1 MKRKALLI
9 GDSSYGDDYLSG
21 VEYDLENY
29 KNFLKS
35 LRGGAWYDEEI
46 SILSNK
52 SKNVILNEIKAIK
65 ETKYDLV
72 FVVFTGHG
80 SYDNNKQYRMLSV
93 GIYDESIYEKELW
106 NLAPKQILILDSC
119 SGCVQG
125 NLSCEHNRNDFNQ
138 TDIIKM
144 RHKYEEI
151 CLQCPP
157 QQIYLYASKIG
168 TSAEDTENGGL
179 YSTNLLEILEQKIE
193 KQYLEI
199 VTAHKSV
206 VCKFEQ
212 MKVLQKPDIKIQI
225 RGEELYLP
233 GAIKDIL

>member
-9 GDSSYGDDYLSG
+9 GDSGYDDDYLNG

-35 LRGGAWYDEEI
+35 LRGGAWYDKEI

-65 ETKYDLV
+65 EAKYDLV
-72 FVVFTGHG
+72 FVVFAGHG
-80 SYDNNKQYRMLSV
+80 CYDSNKQCRKLSI
-93 GIYDESIYEKELW
+93 GIYDETIYEEELW
-106 NLAPKQILILDSC
+106 NLAQRQVLILDSC
-119 SGCVQG
+119 SGCVQE

-138 TDIIKM
+138 TDITKM

-168 TSAEDTENGGL
+168 TSAGDTENGGL
-179 YSTNLLEILEQKIE
+179 YSTNLLEILEKYEIE
-193 KQYLEI
+193 GQYLDI
-199 VTAHKSV
+199 VNAHLYTS
-206 VCKFEQ
+206 
-212 MKVLQKPDIKIQI
+212 IKIKRARQETDKLVDI
-225 RGEELYLP
+225 SKKPYLP

>member
-9 GDSSYGDDYLSG
+9 GDSGYNDDYLSG
-21 VEYDLENY
+21 VGYDLENY

-52 SKNVILNEIKAIK
+52 SKNVILSEIKAIK

-80 SYDNNKQYRMLSV
+80 SYDNDKQYRMLSV

-138 TDIIKM
+138 TDITKM

-179 YSTNLLEILEQKIE
+179 YSTNLLEILEKNKIE
-193 KQYLEI
+193 GQYLDI
-199 VTAHKSV
+199 VKAHCYTS
-206 VCKFEQ
+206 
-212 MKVLQKPDIKIQI
+212 IKIGKEGQETDKLVDI
-225 RGEELYLP
+225 SKKPYLP

>member
-9 GDSSYGDDYLSG
+9 GDSGYGDDYLSG

-29 KNFLKS
+29 KNFLTS

-80 SYDNNKQYRMLSV
+80 SYDNDKQYRMLSV
-93 GIYDESIYEKELW
+93 GIYDESIYEKGLW

-119 SGCVQG
+119 SGYLHES
-125 NLSCEHNRNDFNQ
+125 LSCEHKVSAFNMATLQ
-138 TDIIKM
+138 KKA
-144 RHKYEEI
+144 RYKYEGI

-168 TSAEDTENGGL
+168 SLANDLGNGGL
-179 YSTNLLEILEQKIE
+179 YSTKLLEILEKNKIE
-193 KQYLEI
+193 GQYLDI
-199 VTAHKSV
+199 ISAHHATS
-206 VCKFEQ
+206 
-212 MKVLQKPDIKIQI
+212 IKIRKERQETDKLVDI
-225 RGEELYLP
+225 SKKPYLP